1 MLALNGIPLAFTS
14 ASGRT
19 KEDPVK
25 TKQMFLTGAFLS
37 MLSIGLPIA
46 TASAQTRD
54 RVSPQLVPVPDD
66 DYGRQQYDR
75 GIVDLWNQ
83 RGTGASFHPGE
94 RMKVS
99 FRTHEDAYVVVID
112 IDTRGRA
119 SLLFPDNRYDDGF
132 VRAGHTVTLPG
143 RNAGYKL
150 QVTGPAGVER
160 IVAFASDE
168 PLADQWQDLIN
179 DDTADLGWSQP
190 RYTSWNAGVSVNT
203 GNVRGMVA
211 AGGVQRNGLEPR
223 VIRVPDGPQFLGR
236 DETWFRVLRG
246 NNRGW

>member
-1 MLALNGIPLAFTS
+1 MAFTLLLDLS
-14 ASGRT
+14 ADEQRRT
-19 KEDPVK
+19 QVK

-37 MLSIGLPIA
+37 MLSIGLPMA

-54 RVSPQLVPVPDD
+54 RVAPKLVRVPDND
-66 DYGRQQYDR
+66 NGPVYDR
-75 GIVDLWNQ
+75 GVVAVWTQ
-83 RGTGASFHPGE
+83 RGAGSSFHPGE

-99 FRTHEDAYVVVID
+99 FRPREDAYVVLID

-119 SLLFPDNRYDDGF
+119 NLIFPDDRYDDGF
-132 VRAGHTVTLPG
+132 VPAGHTVTLPG

-168 PLADQWQDLIN
+168 PLVDHWQDLIDN
-179 DDTADLGWSQP
+179 DVADLGWSQP
-190 RYTSWNAGVSVNT
+190 RYTSWNAGLSVNS
-203 GNVRGMVA
+203 GNVRGTVA

-223 VIRVPDGPQFLGR
+223 VIRVPDGPEFLSR
-236 DETWFRVLRG
+236 DETWFRVVRG
-246 NNRGW
+246 YNRGW

>member
-1 MLALNGIPLAFTS
+1 M
-14 ASGRT
+14 
-19 KEDPVK
+19 K

-54 RVSPQLVPVPDD
+54 RVSPKLVPVPDD
-66 DYGRQQYDR
+66 DYGRSYDR
-75 GIVDLWNQ
+75 GIVDVWNQ

-99 FRTHEDAYVVVID
+99 FRTHEDAFVVLID
-112 IDTRGRA
+112 IDTHGRA
-119 SLLFPDNRYDDGF
+119 SLLFPDNRWDDGF

-168 PLADQWQDLIN
+168 PLADHWEDLI
-179 DDTADLGWSQP
+179 DDDLADLGWSQP
-190 RYTSWNAGVSVNT
+190 RTFSSWSAGLSVNT
-203 GNVRGMVA
+203 GNVRGTVA
-211 AGGVQRNGLEPR
+211 AGSVQRSDLSPR
-223 VIRVPDGPQFLGR
+223 LVRVPDGPQFLGR

-246 NNRGW
+246 YGRGW

>member
-1 MLALNGIPLAFTS
+1 M
-14 ASGRT
+14 
-19 KEDPVK
+19 K

-46 TASAQTRD
+46 TSSAQTTRD
-54 RVSPQLVPVPDD
+54 RVSPQLMPVPDD
-66 DYGRQQYDR
+66 DYGRGSDR
-75 GIVDLWNQ
+75 GIVDVWNQ
-83 RGTGASFHPGE
+83 GGTGVSVHPGQ
-94 RMKVS
+94 RMKLS
-99 FRTHEDAYVVVID
+99 FRTHEDAYVVLID

-168 PLADQWQDLIN
+168 PLVDQWQDLIDN
-179 DDTADLGWSQP
+179 DLADLGCSQP
-190 RYTSWNAGVSVNT
+190 RTFTGWNASMSVNT
-203 GNVRGMVA
+203 GNVRGTVA
-211 AGGVQRNGLEPR
+211 AGSASPNVVRRDLSPR
-223 VIRVPDGPQFLGR
+223 LIQVPEGPQFLGR

-246 NNRGW
+246 YDRGW

>member
-1 MLALNGIPLAFTS
+1 
-14 ASGRT
+14 
-19 KEDPVK
+19 VK

-54 RVSPQLVPVPDD
+54 RVSPQLVPVPDG
-66 DYGRQQYDR
+66 DYGRNYDR
-75 GIVDLWNQ
+75 GIVDVWNQ
-83 RGTGASFHPGE
+83 GGTGVSVHPGQ

-99 FRTHEDAYVVVID
+99 FRTHEDAYVVLID

-119 SLLFPDNRYDDGF
+119 SLLFPDNRFDDGF
-132 VRAGHTVTLPG
+132 VRAGRTVTLPG

-168 PLADQWQDLIN
+168 PLVDHWQDLI
-179 DDTADLGWSQP
+179 DDDVADLGWSQP
-190 RYTSWNAGVSVNT
+190 RYTSWNAGLSVNT
-203 GNVRGMVA
+203 GNVRGTVA
-211 AGGVQRNGLEPR
+211 ASGVERNQLEPR
-223 VIRVPDGPQFLGR
+223 LIRVPDGPQFLGR

-246 NNRGW
+246 YNRGW